1 MHDISLLKYS
11 VIVLHELRSCL
22 QRGGGGGGG
31 GVGIPGIRI
40 TMTLLIFPVWTCL
53 LSKTIVESVF
63 YIILMCSG
71 VVQKLEEYYSQFTSN
86 LKTEFSIPSEHAM
99 VSQK

>member
-1 MHDISLLKYS
+1 MHDVSLLKYS

-22 QRGGGGGGG
+22 QRGGGGGSRYYNYNDF
-31 GVGIPGIRI
+31 INFSSLDMP
-40 TMTLLIFPVWTCL
+40 PEQNH
-53 LSKTIVESVF
+53 ESVF